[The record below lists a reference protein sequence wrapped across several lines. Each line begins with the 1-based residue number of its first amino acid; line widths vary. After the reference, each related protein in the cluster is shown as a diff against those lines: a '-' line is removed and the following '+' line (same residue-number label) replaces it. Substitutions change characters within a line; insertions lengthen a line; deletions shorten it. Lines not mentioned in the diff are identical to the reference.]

1 MFSRSPFVT
10 TGLLFAATA
19 SAIITPTSGPAATP
33 AVGKARITNLP
44 QGLTT
49 ENLYNLPSQCS
60 SVVQMATSC
69 GVTNL
74 NLNDQNAS
82 NNFYSCFCLNSGLS
96 AAAQQCISG
105 IDQSQLV
112 GQTTI
117 QTVNTLN
124 TLCQEIAISNPQNG
138 NPAITNY
145 VPTPT
150 FYGNVNPNSQ
160 ECQSLANSITSCGAP
175 NIPAVTSVG
184 VAGCLCQQSVNLSN
198 MAAAC
203 LGYLRTANPSQS
215 SGLAF
220 FTSNYCNI
228 YATPGNNIGFNTNG
242 IFGQPTPFV
251 NPTGNNIIN
260 FGQTSVPRS
269 SASSVRIT
277 LVSLFF
283 GVFGAV
289 AMTL

>member
-1 MFSRSPFVT
+1 MSPKSFVNV
-10 TGLLFAATA
+10 GLLFAATA
-19 SAIITPTSGPAATP
+19 SAIITPTPEPTATRLV
-33 AVGKARITNLP
+33 ARARITSLP
-44 QGLTT
+44 KGLTT
-49 ENLYNLPSQCS
+49 ENLYNLPGQCS
-60 SVVQMATSC
+60 NVVQMATSC

-117 QTVNTLN
+117 QTINTLN

-160 ECQSLANSITSCGAP
+160 ECASLSNSITSCGAQ
-175 NIPAVTSVG
+175 NIPAVTSIN
-184 VAGCLCQQSVNLSN
+184 VAGCLCQPSVNLSN

-203 LGYLRTANPSQS
+203 LNYLRTANPPQS

-228 YATPGNNIGFNTNG
+228 FATPGNNVGNNNG

-260 FGQTSVPRS
+260 FGQTGIPRN
-269 SASSVRIT
+269 SASSHQIT
-277 LVSLFF
+277 LASLFF
-283 GVFGAV
+283 GVFGAIV
-289 AMTL
+289 MIL